1 MLGAW
6 WCSCYRMMDK
16 IMDSILTCSLESE
29 DYYSLLGCDE
39 LSTVEQILAEY
50 KVRALECHPDKQ
62 PGNKKAVEDFQ
73 KLQQAKETLTN
84 EASRAQYDYW
94 RRSKIM
100 IPYSQWEA
108 LHDSLKMSMHWAVR
122 EQKEPMLEAPLT
134 NPKND
139 DSDSIIFNSGEK
151 GSDIINEKD
160 MSNETPKDID
170 LLSPK
175 SPEGSKDMA
184 NGLLRFRWSAEAPSD
199 LLRKFRN
206 YEI

>member
-1 MLGAW
+1 RIQQITTPILLSDRAAHGILPTLLVTLLFLVHSRW
-6 WCSCYRMMDK
+6 W
-16 IMDSILTCSLESE
+16 E
-29 DYYSLLGCDE
+29 LLPLFSVE
-39 LSTVEQILAEY
+39 KKKVEQILAEY

-62 PGNKKAVEDFQ
+62 PGNLKAVETFQ

-100 IPYSQWEA
+100 IPYNQWEA
-108 LHDSLKMSMHWAVR
+108 LQDCLKMSMHWAVK
-122 EQKEPMLEAPLT
+122 EQKEPMLEAPQT
-134 NPKND
+134 EPNME
-139 DSDSIIFNSGEK
+139 SEEMGSEIIYEC
-151 GSDIINEKD
+151 DIPMKITDN
-160 MSNETPKDID
+160 ID

-175 SPEGSKDMA
+175 SPEGGPDMVR
-184 NGLLRFRWSAEAPSD
+184 GLLHFRWSADTPSD

>member
-1 MLGAW
+1 
-6 WCSCYRMMDK
+6 
-16 IMDSILTCSLESE
+16 MDSILNFSLEAE
-29 DYYSLLGCDE
+29 DYYMVLGCDE

-62 PGNKKAVEDFQ
+62 PGNLKAVETFQ

-100 IPYSQWEA
+100 IPYNQWEA
-108 LHDSLKMSMHWAVR
+108 LQDCLKMSMHWAVK
-122 EQKEPMLEAPLT
+122 EQKEPMLEAPQT
-134 NPKND
+134 EPNME
-139 DSDSIIFNSGEK
+139 SEEMGSEIIYEC
-151 GSDIINEKD
+151 DIPMKITDN
-160 MSNETPKDID
+160 ID

-175 SPEGSKDMA
+175 SPEGGPDMVR
-184 NGLLRFRWSAEAPSD
+184 GLLHFRWSADTPSD